1 MEKVQ
6 VVSMVLD
13 FLETLSKMLR
23 KSDLNTQKSVQSEE
37 RYLPRCDSPGD

>member
-23 KSDLNTQKSVQSEE
+23 KSDLNTQKSV
-37 RYLPRCDSPGD
+37 